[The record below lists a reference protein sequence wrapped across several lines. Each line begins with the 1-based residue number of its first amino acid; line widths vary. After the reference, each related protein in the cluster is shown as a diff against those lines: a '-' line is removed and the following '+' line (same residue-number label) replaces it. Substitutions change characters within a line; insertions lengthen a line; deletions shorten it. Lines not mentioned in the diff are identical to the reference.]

1 MRFCVRC
8 HTPLRYTCPA
18 CGHVQMSG
26 GVCDRCGVDFVK
38 YGVAR
43 LAALQTEME
52 QQRERTKNRAAL
64 VKSVLLA
71 PLTGGYSLITYF
83 RNRRRGD

>member
-1 MRFCVRC
+1 
-8 HTPLRYTCPA
+8 
-18 CGHVQMSG
+18 
-26 GVCDRCGVDFVK
+26 
-38 YGVAR
+38 
-43 LAALQTEME
+43 ME